1 MNDENKKAF
10 RDLMSFQIPILIWIM
25 TLIVSLSSAGNY
37 MNANNISFFPIG
49 IFMILV
55 AIINLVGIIL
65 VIKNHDK
72 NI

>member
-10 RDLMSFQIPILIWIM
+10 SDLMSFQIPILIWIM
-25 TLIVSLSSAGNY
+25 TLIVALSGVGNY

-49 IFMILV
+49 IFIILIV
-55 AIINLVGIIL
+55 IINLVGIIL

>member
-10 RDLMSFQIPILIWIM
+10 HDLMSFQIPILIWIM
-25 TLIVSLSSAGNY
+25 TLIVALSGVGNY

-49 IFMILV
+49 LFIIFIV
-55 AIINLVGIIL
+55 IINLIGIVL
-65 VIKNHDK
+65 VIKNHNK

>member
-49 IFMILV
+49 IFMILI
-55 AIINLVGIIL
+55 AIINLVSIIL

>member
-10 RDLMSFQIPILIWIM
+10 RDLMLFQIPILVWIM
-25 TLIVSLSSAGNY
+25 ILIVALSGVGNY
-37 MNANNISFFPIG
+37 MNVNNISFFPIG
-49 IFMILV
+49 IFIILIG
-55 AIINLVGIIL
+55 IINLIGIVL

>member
-1 MNDENKKAF
+1 MNEENKKAF

-25 TLIVSLSSAGNY
+25 TLIVALSSVGNY

-49 IFMILV
+49 IFIILV
-55 AIINLVGIIL
+55 AIINLVGIVL

>member
-25 TLIVSLSSAGNY
+25 TLIVALSSIGNY
-37 MNANNISFFPIG
+37 MTANNISFFPIG
-49 IFMILV
+49 IFIILIV
-55 AIINLVGIIL
+55 IINLVGIIL

>member
-1 MNDENKKAF
+1 MNNENKKAF

-25 TLIVSLSSAGNY
+25 TLIVALSGVGNY

-49 IFMILV
+49 IFIILI